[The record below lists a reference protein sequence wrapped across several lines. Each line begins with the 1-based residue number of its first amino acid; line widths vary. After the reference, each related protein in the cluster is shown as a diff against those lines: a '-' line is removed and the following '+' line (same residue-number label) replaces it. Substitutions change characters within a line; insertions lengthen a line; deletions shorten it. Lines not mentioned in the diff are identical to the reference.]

1 MEDVKEV
8 LEMEEP
14 AEEAYGKL
22 LKMNMS
28 LSSVLDYLENN
39 NKTYSGLEKGEG
51 GLKTYSAISGMLTRT
66 LGKPLSSWKYLLFLR
81 DQTSIID

>member
-51 GLKTYSAISGMLTRT
+51 GLKTYSAT
-66 LGKPLSSWKYLLFLR
+66 LGRFTEALKKPLSLRRYLLSLR
-81 DQTSIID
+81 DQISVID